1 MYVSYIEID
10 VTWRKC
16 YDVSREKC
24 KYDNLSPSEYNS
36 EVKRS
41 KRAIS
46 IYAHLIKI
54 DHDL

>member
-46 IYAHLIKI
+46 ICPLNQN
-54 DHDL
+54 